1 MRLLGFGVSGDAV
14 AWDEARQRWLQ
25 FTGPRKEL
33 VARSLEECPGVLQA
47 AEQHALR
54 GGWAVGFVA
63 YDSAPSWDPALVA
76 LRQEG
81 DSPLAAFALYEREP
95 ETFRFLCSHQV
106 AERPDW
112 WAEIDRSRYRQLFR
126 WVQRRLQKG
135 DTYQANLTFRLRTE
149 WNGDLAGWF
158 ASIAGPAPPPHAAL
172 LNLGGLEIAS
182 FSPELFLERTGR
194 TVRSRPMK
202 GTERAGSPEDA
213 LRLSEK
219 QRAENLMI
227 VDMVRN
233 DLGRVAQPGAVRVP
247 ELFSVERH
255 GEVLQMT
262 STVEAETDADLC
274 TLFRAAFPCASI
286 VGAPKVET
294 TRILA
299 ELEPSPR
306 GVYTGAIGWIEPG
319 GDFRF
324 SVAIRTAVRR
334 RWRYMEYGTGGG
346 IVWDSNPEAEW
357 QEALLKTA
365 ILDRESEPFA
375 LLETLEWNPERG
387 YPRLGRHLARLE
399 RSCRLLGWKADPWS
413 WFDDVRR
420 ATREWEDTGTPT
432 RVRLLLHPGGRL
444 EVQHSE
450 LQPPPAVLRAKPAL
464 RPVRSDDPALRIKTT
479 YRSLYRSRLAE
490 VGDADECLLWNE
502 RGEATEFCNGNLVV
516 RRGGR
521 WVTPPVSCGLLP
533 GVLREELL
541 EEGHLTEAPI
551 SLDEILNAQ
560 EAFRINSLIGW
571 IPVRFDRQ

>member
-1 MRLLGFGVSGDAV
+1 M
-14 AWDEARQRWLQ
+14 
-25 FTGPRKEL
+25 
-33 VARSLEECPGVLQA
+33 LEA

-63 YDSAPSWDPALVA
+63 FDSAPAWDPALVA
-76 LRQEG
+76 RRQEG
-81 DSPLAAFALYEREP
+81 GSPLAAFALYDREP
-95 ETFRFLCSHQV
+95 LAYRFLCSHQI
-106 AERPDW
+106 AKRPDW
-112 WAEIDRSRYRQLFR
+112 WAEINRSTYGFLFHS
-126 WVQRRLQKG
+126 VRRHLQKG
-135 DTYQANLTFRLRTE
+135 DTYQANLTFRLRGNWT
-149 WNGDLAGWF
+149 GDLAAWF
-158 ASIAGPAPPPHAAL
+158 ASIAGPDPPPHAAL
-172 LNLGGLEIAS
+172 LRLGGLEIAS

-194 TVRSRPMK
+194 IVRSRPMK
-202 GTERAGSPEDA
+202 GTARPGSPEDA

-233 DLGRVAQPGAVRVP
+233 DLGKVARPGAVRVP

-262 STVEAETDADLC
+262 STVEAETEADLC

-334 RWRYMEYGTGGG
+334 HWGYMEYGTGGG

-365 ILDRESEPFA
+365 ILNRTSEPFA

-387 YPRLGRHLARLE
+387 YPRLGRHFARLK
-399 RSCRLLGWKADPWS
+399 RSCELLGWKADPWS

-420 ATREWEDTGTPT
+420 ATREWVDSGKRM

-479 YRSLYRSRLAE
+479 YRSMYRSRLAE

-541 EEGHLTEAPI
+541 EEGRLVKEPV
-551 SLDEILNAQ
+551 SLDEALRAT
-560 EAFRINSLIGW
+560 EVFRVNSLTGW
-571 IPVRFDRQ
+571 VRVRLERQ